1 MRAYVFTDKALA
13 RHAGRFVWLE
23 VDTEKAQNADFRK
36 RFPAKAL
43 PSFFVIDPESER
55 IVLRWTGGATV
66 KQLEKILDDGRNA
79 VAGNVKTP
87 TPDNSASHSGN
98 RNAAAD
104 AAFALAEGFYA
115 EGKNAEAATAYRE
128 ALKQAPP
135 DWPRYGR
142 AVESALFALSQTEE
156 YETAATLARESFPRL
171 SRTASAANVAATGL
185 DCALSLPKEHA
196 HRAELVSL
204 FEASAQMVV
213 SDPKIPVAADDR
225 SGVFGVLVSARED
238 AKDDVG
244 AKDTARRWA
253 AFLEGEAARAR
264 TPEAR
269 TVFDSHRLSAYLKM
283 GEPER
288 AIPFLEASERDLPND
303 YNPPARLALAYKAMK
318 KWDEALAASTRAL
331 EHAYGPRKITILNA
345 RADIHTGRG
354 DTAAARQ
361 TLQDALAF
369 AQSLPDGQRSDATI
383 ANLEKKLAA
392 LAPQ

>member
-1 MRAYVFTDKALA
+1 MRATVFTDKALA

-66 KQLEKILDDGRNA
+66 KQLDKILDDGRAA
-79 VAGNVKTP
+79 VA
-87 TPDNSASHSGN
+87 SASKPAAPSKDDA
-98 RNAAAD
+98 AAAD
-104 AAFALAEGFYA
+104 AAFARAEAFYA

-128 ALKQAPP
+128 ALKQAPA

-142 AVESALFALSQTEE
+142 AVESAMFALSDTEE
-156 YETAATLARESFPRL
+156 YEAAALLAREAFPRL
-171 SRTASAANVAATGL
+171 SRTASAANVAASGL
-185 DCALSLPKEHA
+185 DCALSLPKEHPQ
-196 HRAELVSL
+196 RAELVGL
-204 FEASAQMVV
+204 FEASAQTVV

-225 SGVFGVLVSARED
+225 SGVFAVLVAARED

-244 AKDTARRWA
+244 TKDTARRWA
-253 AFLEGEAARAR
+253 TFLEGEAERAR

-269 TVFDSHRLSAYLKM
+269 TVFDSHRLSAYLKL

-288 AIPFLEASERDLPND
+288 AIPMLEASERDLPGD

-318 KWDEALAASTRAL
+318 EWDKALAASTRAL
-331 EHAYGPRKITILNA
+331 DHVYGPRKITVLNA
-345 RADIHTGRG
+345 RADIHVGRG

-369 AQSLPDGQRSDATI
+369 AQSLPDGQRSENGI
-383 ANLEKKLAA
+383 KSLEKKLAA
-392 LAPQ
+392 LDTP

>member
-55 IVLRWTGGATV
+55 IALRWTGGATV
-66 KQLEKILDDGRNA
+66 KQLEKILDEGRRA
-79 VAGNVKTP
+79 VAAP
-87 TPDNSASHSGN
+87 TKPAAPANDRA
-98 RNAAAD
+98 AAAD
-104 AAFALAEGFYA
+104 AAFTRAEAFYA

-128 ALKQAPP
+128 ALKQAPA

-142 AVESALFALSQTEE
+142 AVESALFALSDTEE
-156 YETAATLARESFPRL
+156 YETGAALAREAFPRL
-171 SRTASAANVAATGL
+171 ARTASAANVATSGL
-185 DCALSLPKEHA
+185 DCALSLPKEHE

-204 FEASAQMVV
+204 FEASAQTVV

-238 AKDDVG
+238 ANDDVG
-244 AKDTARRWA
+244 VKDTARRWA
-253 AFLEGEAARAR
+253 AFLDGEAARAR

-269 TVFDSHRLSAYLKM
+269 TVFDSHRLSACLKL

-331 EHAYGPRKITILNA
+331 ENAYGPRRITILNA

-354 DTAAARQ
+354 DAAGARQ
-361 TLQDALAF
+361 TVQDALAF

-392 LAPQ
+392 LAAPQ